1 MDNKPTEKEV
11 VDMDQLLREIAQRSK
26 RVEEISKVLGVTTDF
41 LKAYMDNMVTSGQIS
56 RNQDGSYIGPLPPQK
71 RKR

>member
-1 MDNKPTEKEV
+1 MDNKPTKKEG

>member
-1 MDNKPTEKEV
+1 MDNKPTKKEV